1 MFVLIIFY
9 EYFFVLSKN
18 TNQFL
23 SYYYHTNKPINKPKS
38 FFMKHQFL
46 KYVVLISIILTNMCA
61 IAQTNT
67 VTGTIKDNT
76 GMPIPGA
83 NVLIKNTSTGVQ
95 TDFDG
100 KFAIKAN
107 PEDILVVSFIGMK
120 TKEAKVGTQKS
131 INFSLEEE
139 GNSLEEVVVVGYGT
153 RKKKDLTGSIVS
165 VGAEEI
171 ASRPVQNAV
180 QAMQGKAAGVDIG
193 SNERPGTV
201 GNITIR
207 GSRSISASNSP
218 LYVVDG
224 IPLNSGGIDFIN
236 PTDIESI
243 DVLKDASATAI
254 YGSRGANGVIIV
266 STKKGKNGKFTINY
280 DSAVSTETI
289 NERAPLMN
297 AGEYIELR
305 RWARHYSNPGAFPA
319 GNNPNIDNDK
329 DIFLATTD
337 PAAWANIEKGWAGG
351 SWDGSKVSTTDWTKY
366 VTQTGVTQQHTLSV
380 SGGTEKMKAY
390 GSFGFLDNTGTL
402 KGQSYRRYN
411 GIANVDITPTKWFS
425 MGVSLNTSYGL
436 NEYGLSNV
444 GRSAVASSDG
454 IYITARQN
462 LPYAVPLD
470 ADGNRIQN
478 PGGDSTIRNVYE
490 EYKYSQD
497 QRLTLR
503 FFGSLNA
510 QLDFGGFSKAL
521 DGLKYRVNFGPD
533 ITSYRNGAFLDGQ
546 SSARSGT
553 SFASLS
559 KNQTISYTLDHLIL
573 YNKTIDKHDFGV
585 TLLQSQTQYFNEE
598 SAMSAQNIK
607 NPDNKWNALTTANV
621 TLAGYSSNIT
631 ESGLFS
637 YMGRLTYGFDDKYL
651 ITASG
656 RYDGASQLAPGY
668 KWSFFPSASLAWRID
683 REKFLQNITWL
694 NALKLRAGYG
704 VTANASVDP
713 YQTQPPL
720 AQILYSTSSGVV
732 NSSQLGNVELGWE
745 RTTQYNY
752 GVDFGLFNNRVSG
765 SLEYYTSKTDDLLF
779 NRGIPTITGYNTT
792 LQNIGKTKGN
802 GVELTLN
809 TVNVKTTDF
818 EWSSSLS
825 ASYQKSTIVE
835 LQNGKFDDINNS
847 LFIGQTRGVI
857 YGFESNGIWRPEDAA
872 EMAKFN
878 DAAGSTVFTF
888 GNARPVDQNG
898 DYKIDANNDRK
909 ILGSTE
915 PKYIAGL
922 TNTFNY
928 KNIELSF
935 FVIGRFGYLYNVGGE
950 NLSGKT
956 SQRQLDYYTDDNT
969 DAEYQRPFFSAGTGD
984 LYNTILG
991 YRNGSFLKIRNISLG
1006 YNFEEKFV
1014 EKLGL
1019 SRLRVY
1025 VQAANPGMIFSKV
1038 KWIDLDTQTS
1048 YSNRGMTLGLNVQ
1061 F

>member
-1 MFVLIIFY
+1 
-9 EYFFVLSKN
+9 
-18 TNQFL
+18 
-23 SYYYHTNKPINKPKS
+23 
-38 FFMKHQFL
+38 MKHLFL
-46 KYVVLISIILTNMCA
+46 KYVVLFSIILTNMCA

-120 TKEAKVGTQKS
+120 TKEAKVGTQKN

-201 GNITIR
+201 GSINIR
-207 GSRSISASNSP
+207 GSRSITASNSP

-266 STKKGKNGKFTINY
+266 STKKGKNGRFTINY

-305 RWARHYSNPGAFPA
+305 RWARHYSNPSAFPA

-337 PAAWANIEKGWAGG
+337 PAAWANIEKGWATGT
-351 SWDGSKVSTTDWTKY
+351 WDGSKVSTTDWTKY
-366 VTQTGVTQQHTLSV
+366 VTQTAVTQQHTLSV

-411 GIANVDITPTKWFS
+411 GIANVDITPTQWFS
-425 MGVSLNTSYGL
+425 MGVNLNTSYGL

-454 IYITARQN
+454 IYLTARQN

-478 PGGDSTIRNVYE
+478 PGGDSTIRNVFE

-503 FFGSLNA
+503 FFGSLYA

-521 DGLKYRVNFGPD
+521 DGLKYRINFGPD
-533 ITSYRNGAFLDGQ
+533 ITSYRNGVFLDGK

-553 SFASLS
+553 SFASLA
-559 KNQTISYTLDHLIL
+559 KNQTISYTLDNLIL
-573 YNKTIDKHDFGV
+573 YNKTFGKHDLGV

-598 SAMSAQNIK
+598 SAMSAQNIN
-607 NPDNKWNALTTANV
+607 NPENKWNALTTANV

-631 ESGLFS
+631 ETALSS
-637 YMGRLTYGFDDKYL
+637 YMGRVTYGFDDKYL
-651 ITASG
+651 VTASG

-683 REKFLQNITWL
+683 KEEFLQNISWL

-713 YQTQPPL
+713 YSTQPQL
-720 AQILYSTSSGVV
+720 FQNLYSTSSGVL
-732 NSSQLGNVELGWE
+732 NNTKLGNVELGWE

-752 GVDFGLFNNRVSG
+752 GIDFGLFNNRISG

-779 NRGIPTITGYNTT
+779 ERSIPTVTGFLTT
-792 LQNIGKTKGN
+792 LENIGKTKGN

-809 TVNVKTTDF
+809 TLNVKTTDF
-818 EWSSSLS
+818 QWSSSLS

-857 YGFESNGIWRPEDAA
+857 YGFESNGIWKPEDAV

-878 DAAGSTVFTF
+878 AAAGSTVFTF

-898 DYKIDANNDRK
+898 DYKIDANNDRV

-935 FVIGRFGYLYNVGGE
+935 FVIGRFGYLYNAGGE

-956 SQRQLDYYTDDNT
+956 SQRKLDYYTDDNT
-969 DAEYQRPFFSAGTGD
+969 DAEYQKPFFSAGTGD
-984 LYNTILG
+984 LYNTIFG
-991 YRNGSFLKIRNISLG
+991 YKNGSFLKIRNISLG
-1006 YNFEEKFV
+1006 YNFEEDFV
-1014 EKLGL
+1014 QKIGL

-1025 VQAANPGMIFSKV
+1025 LQAANPGMIFSKV
-1038 KWIDLDTQTS
+1038 KWVDLDTRTT
-1048 YSNRGMTLGLNVQ
+1048 YSNRGFTLGLNVQ

>member
-1 MFVLIIFY
+1 
-9 EYFFVLSKN
+9 
-18 TNQFL
+18 
-23 SYYYHTNKPINKPKS
+23 
-38 FFMKHQFL
+38 
-46 KYVVLISIILTNMCA
+46 
-61 IAQTNT
+61 
-67 VTGTIKDNT
+67 
-76 GMPIPGA
+76 
-83 NVLIKNTSTGVQ
+83 
-95 TDFDG
+95 
-100 KFAIKAN
+100 
-107 PEDILVVSFIGMK
+107 
-120 TKEAKVGTQKS
+120 
-131 INFSLEEE
+131 
-139 GNSLEEVVVVGYGT
+139 
-153 RKKKDLTGSIVS
+153 
-165 VGAEEI
+165 
-171 ASRPVQNAV
+171 
-180 QAMQGKAAGVDIG
+180 MQGKAAGVDIS

-201 GNITIR
+201 GNINIR
-207 GSRSISASNSP
+207 GSRSITASNSP

-266 STKKGKNGKFTINY
+266 STKKGKNGKFTLNY
-280 DSAVSTETI
+280 DTAVITDKI
-289 NERAPLMN
+289 HERAPLMN

-305 RWARHYSNPGAFPA
+305 RWARYYSNPSAFAP
-319 GNNPNIDNDK
+319 GNAPTIANDK
-329 DIFLATTD
+329 DIFLATAD
-337 PAAWANIEKGWAGG
+337 PAAWANIEKGWANGT
-351 SWDGSKVSTTDWTKY
+351 WDGSKVSTTDWTKF

-390 GSFGFLDNTGTL
+390 GSFGYLDNTGTL

-411 GIANVDITPTKWFS
+411 GIANVDITPTNWFQ
-425 MGVSLNTSYGL
+425 MGININASYGL

-478 PGGDSTIRNVYE
+478 PGGDSTIRNVYQ

-503 FFGSLNA
+503 VFGSLYG
-510 QLDFGGFSKAL
+510 QLDFGGFSKVL
-521 DGLKYRVNFGPD
+521 EGLKYRINFGPD
-533 ITSYRNGAFLDGQ
+533 LTTYRNGVYLDGL

-553 SFASLS
+553 SFASLA
-559 KNQTISYTLDHLIL
+559 KNQTISYTLDNLIL
-573 YNKTIDKHDFGV
+573 YNKTIGKHDFGV
-585 TLLQSQTQYFNEE
+585 TLLQSQTQYSNEE

-607 NPDNKWNALTTANV
+607 NPENKWNALTTANV

-631 ESGLFS
+631 EKGLYS

-651 ITASG
+651 VTASG
-656 RYDGASQLAPGY
+656 RYDAASQLAPGN

-683 REKFLQNITWL
+683 KESFLQDISWL

-713 YQTQPPL
+713 YQTQPAL
-720 AQILYSTSSGVV
+720 SQVLYSTSSGVV
-732 NSSQLGNVELGWE
+732 NNTQLGNVELGWE
-745 RTTQYNY
+745 RTSQYNY
-752 GVDFGLFNNRVSG
+752 GIDFGVFNNRISG
-765 SLEYYTSKTDDLLF
+765 TLEYYTSKTDDLLF
-779 NRGIPTITGYNTT
+779 NRTIPSATGYSTT

-809 TVNVKTTDF
+809 TINVRTKDF
-818 EWSSSLS
+818 EWSSNLS

-835 LQNGKFDDINNS
+835 LQNGKFNDINNN

-857 YGFESNGIWRPEDAA
+857 YGFENNGIWKPEDAA

-878 DAAGSTVFTF
+878 TAAGSTVFTF

-898 DYKIDANNDRK
+898 DYIIDANNDRV

-928 KNIELSF
+928 KNIELSI
-935 FVIGRFGYLYNVGGE
+935 FVIGKFGYLYNVGGE

-956 SQRQLDYYTDDNT
+956 SQRKLDYYTDDNT
-969 DAEYQRPFFSAGTGD
+969 NAEYQKPIFSAGTGD
-984 LYNTILG
+984 LYNSIFG
-991 YRNGSFLKIRNISLG
+991 YKNGSFLKIRNISLG
-1006 YNFEEKFV
+1006 YNFEEDFAQ
-1014 EKLGL
+1014 KLGL
-1019 SRLRVY
+1019 SKLRVY
-1025 VQAANPGMIFSKV
+1025 MQAANPGMIFSKI
-1038 KWIDLDTQTS
+1038 KWVDLDTQTT
-1048 YSNRGMTLGLNVQ
+1048 YSNRGFTLGLNVQ

>member
-1 MFVLIIFY
+1 ML
-9 EYFFVLSKN
+9 
-18 TNQFL
+18 T
-23 SYYYHTNKPINKPKS
+23 
-38 FFMKHQFL
+38 
-46 KYVVLISIILTNMCA
+46 SIITF
-61 IAQTNT
+61 AQTSN
-67 VTGTIKDNT
+67 VTGTVKDNT
-76 GMPIPGA
+76 GMPIPGV
-83 NVLIKNTSTGVQ
+83 NVLIKNSTTGIQ

-100 KFAIKAN
+100 KFAIKAK
-107 PEDILVVSFIGMK
+107 PEDILVFSFIGMK
-120 TKEAKVGTQKS
+120 TTEIKVGSQKN
-131 INFSLEEE
+131 INIKLEEE
-139 GNSLEEVVVVGYGT
+139 GAKLEEVVVVGYGT

-165 VGAEEI
+165 VGSEEI

-180 QAMQGKAAGVDIG
+180 QAMQGKAAGVDIS

-201 GNITIR
+201 GSINIR
-207 GSRSISASNSP
+207 GSRSITASNSP

-236 PTDIESI
+236 PNDIEAI

-266 STKKGKNGKFTINY
+266 TTKKGKTGKYTLNY
-280 DSAVSTETI
+280 DTAVTTDKIHEF
-289 NERAPLMN
+289 APLMN

-305 RWARHYSNPGAFPA
+305 RWARYYSNPGAFAP
-319 GNNPNIDNDK
+319 GNAPTIANDK
-329 DIFLATTD
+329 DIFLATAD
-337 PAAWANIEKGWAGG
+337 PAAWANIEKGWVNGT
-351 SWDGSKVSTTDWTKY
+351 WDGSKVSTTDWTKY

-390 GSFGFLDNTGTL
+390 GSFGYLDNTGTL
-402 KGQSYRRYN
+402 KGQSYKRYN
-411 GIANVDITPTKWFS
+411 GIANVDITPTDWFS
-425 MGVSLNTSYGL
+425 MGINLNASYGL

-454 IYITARQN
+454 IYLTARQN

-470 ADGNRIQN
+470 ANGNRIQN

-503 FFGSLNA
+503 VFGSLYG
-510 QLDFGGFSKAL
+510 QLDFGGFSKTL
-521 DGLKYRVNFGPD
+521 EGLKYRINFGPD
-533 ITSYRNGAFLDGQ
+533 LTTYRNGVFLDGL

-553 SFASLS
+553 SFASLA
-559 KNQTISYTLDHLIL
+559 KEQRVSYTLDNLIL
-573 YNKTIDKHDFGV
+573 YNKTIDKHDLGL
-585 TLLQSQTQYFNEE
+585 TLLQSQTQYHFED
-598 SAMSAQNIK
+598 SSMSAQNIK
-607 NPDNKWNALTTANV
+607 NPENKWNALTTTNV
-621 TLAGYSSNIT
+621 NLAGYSSNLI
-631 ESGLFS
+631 ESGLYS
-637 YMGRLTYGFDDKYL
+637 YMGRVNYGFDDKYL

-656 RYDGASQLAPGY
+656 RWDAASQLAPGH

-683 REKFLQNITWL
+683 RENFLQNITWL

-713 YQTQPPL
+713 YQTQPQL
-720 AQILYSTSSGVV
+720 FQNLYSTYSGVL
-732 NSSQLGNVELGWE
+732 NNTQMGNVELGWE

-752 GVDFGLFNNRVSG
+752 GIDFGIFNNRISG
-765 SLEYYTSKTDDLLF
+765 TLEYYTSKTDDLLF
-779 NRGIPTITGYNTT
+779 DRSIPSVTGFLTT

-809 TVNVKTTDF
+809 TTNIKTADF

-835 LQNGKFDDINNS
+835 LQNGKFDDINNN

-857 YGFESNGIWRPEDAA
+857 YGFENNGVWRPEDAV

-878 DAAGSTVFTF
+878 AAAGSTVFTF

-898 DYKIDANNDRK
+898 DYKIDANNDRV

-928 KNIELSF
+928 KNLELSIF
-935 FVIGRFGYLYNVGGE
+935 IIGRFGYLYNVGGE

-956 SQRQLDYYTDDNT
+956 SQRKLDYYTDDNT
-969 DAEYQRPFFSAGTGD
+969 DAEYQKPIFSAGTGD
-984 LYNTILG
+984 LYNSIFG
-991 YRNGSFLKIRNISLG
+991 YKNGSFMKIRNISLG
-1006 YNFEEKFV
+1006 YNFEDDFV
-1014 EKLGL
+1014 QKLGL

-1025 VQAANPGMIFSKV
+1025 MQAANPGMIFSKV
-1038 KWIDLDTQTS
+1038 KWVDLDTRTT
-1048 YSNRGMTLGLNVQ
+1048 YSNRGFTLGLNVQ

>member
-1 MFVLIIFY
+1 
-9 EYFFVLSKN
+9 
-18 TNQFL
+18 
-23 SYYYHTNKPINKPKS
+23 
-38 FFMKHQFL
+38 MKHLFL
-46 KYVVLISIILTNMCA
+46 KYLVLCSILLIGMYTF
-61 IAQTNT
+61 AQTNT
-67 VTGTIKDNT
+67 ITGTIKDNT

-83 NVLIKNTSTGVQ
+83 NVLIKNSTNGVQ

-100 KFAIKAN
+100 KFAIKAK
-107 PEDILVVSFIGMK
+107 PEDILVASFIGMK
-120 TKEAKVGTQKS
+120 SIEIKVGNQKN
-131 INFSLEEE
+131 INIKLEEE
-139 GNSLEEVVVVGYGT
+139 GAKLEEVVVVGYGT
-153 RKKKDLTGSIVS
+153 RKKKDLTGSVVS

-180 QAMQGKAAGVDIG
+180 QAMQGKAAGVDIS

-201 GNITIR
+201 GNINIR
-207 GSRSISASNSP
+207 GSRSITASNSP

-266 STKKGKNGKFTINY
+266 STKKGKNGKFTLNY
-280 DSAVSTETI
+280 DTAVITDKI
-289 NERAPLMN
+289 HERAPLMN

-305 RWARHYSNPGAFPA
+305 RWARYYSNPSAFAP
-319 GNNPNIDNDK
+319 GNAPTIANDK
-329 DIFLATTD
+329 DIFLATAD
-337 PAAWANIEKGWAGG
+337 PAAWANIEKGWANGT
-351 SWDGSKVSTTDWTKY
+351 WDGSKVSTTDWTKF

-390 GSFGFLDNTGTL
+390 GSFGYLDNTGTL

-411 GIANVDITPTKWFS
+411 GIANVDITPTNWFQ
-425 MGVSLNTSYGL
+425 MGININASYGL

-478 PGGDSTIRNVYE
+478 PGGDSTIRNVYQ

-503 FFGSLNA
+503 VFGSLYG
-510 QLDFGGFSKAL
+510 QLDFGGFSKVL
-521 DGLKYRVNFGPD
+521 EGLKYRINFGPD
-533 ITSYRNGAFLDGQ
+533 LTTYRNGVYLDGL

-553 SFASLS
+553 SFASLA
-559 KNQTISYTLDHLIL
+559 KNQTISYTLDNLIL
-573 YNKTIDKHDFGV
+573 YNKTIGKHDFGV
-585 TLLQSQTQYFNEE
+585 TLLQSQTQYSNEE

-607 NPDNKWNALTTANV
+607 NPENKWNALTTANV

-631 ESGLFS
+631 EKGLYS

-651 ITASG
+651 VTASG
-656 RYDGASQLAPGY
+656 RYDAASQLAPGN

-683 REKFLQNITWL
+683 KESFLQDISWL

-713 YQTQPPL
+713 YQTQPAL
-720 AQILYSTSSGVV
+720 SQVLYSTSSGVV
-732 NSSQLGNVELGWE
+732 NNTQLGNVELGWE
-745 RTTQYNY
+745 RTSQYNY
-752 GVDFGLFNNRVSG
+752 GIDFGVFNNRISG
-765 SLEYYTSKTDDLLF
+765 TLEYYTSKTDDLLF
-779 NRGIPTITGYNTT
+779 NRTIPSATGYSTT

-809 TVNVKTTDF
+809 TINVRTKDF
-818 EWSSSLS
+818 EWSSNLS

-835 LQNGKFDDINNS
+835 LQNGKFNDINNN

-857 YGFESNGIWRPEDAA
+857 YGFENNGIWKPEDAA

-878 DAAGSTVFTF
+878 TAAGSTVFTF

-898 DYKIDANNDRK
+898 DYIIDANNDRV

-928 KNIELSF
+928 KNIELSI
-935 FVIGRFGYLYNVGGE
+935 FVIGKFGYLYNVGGE

-956 SQRQLDYYTDDNT
+956 SQRKLDYYTDDNT
-969 DAEYQRPFFSAGTGD
+969 NAEYQKPIFSAGTGD
-984 LYNTILG
+984 LYNSIFG
-991 YRNGSFLKIRNISLG
+991 YKNGSFLKIRNISLG
-1006 YNFEEKFV
+1006 YNFEEDFAQ
-1014 EKLGL
+1014 KLGL
-1019 SRLRVY
+1019 SKLRVY
-1025 VQAANPGMIFSKV
+1025 MQAANPGMIFSKI
-1038 KWIDLDTQTS
+1038 KWVDLDTQTT
-1048 YSNRGMTLGLNVQ
+1048 YSNRGFTLGLNVQ

>member
-1 MFVLIIFY
+1 
-9 EYFFVLSKN
+9 
-18 TNQFL
+18 
-23 SYYYHTNKPINKPKS
+23 
-38 FFMKHQFL
+38 MKHSFV
-46 KYVVLISIILTNMCA
+46 KYLVFFSIMLTNMIA
-61 IAQTNT
+61 LAQTNT
-67 VTGTIKDNT
+67 ITGTVKDNA

-83 NVLIKNTSTGVQ
+83 NVLIKNTSSGVQ

-100 KFAIKAN
+100 KFAIKAK
-107 PEDILVVSFIGMK
+107 PEDILVASFIGMK
-120 TKEAKVGTQKS
+120 TTEIKVGNQTN
-131 INFSLEEE
+131 INFKLEDE
-139 GNSLEEVVVVGYGT
+139 GAKLEEVVVVGYGT

-165 VGAEEI
+165 VGAKEI
-171 ASRPVQNAV
+171 ESRPVQNAV

-201 GNITIR
+201 GSINIR
-207 GSRSISASNSP
+207 GSRSITASNSP

-266 STKKGKNGKFTINY
+266 STKKGKNGRFTINY
-280 DSAVSTETI
+280 DSAVSTEKI

-305 RWARHYSNPGAFPA
+305 RWARYYSNPTAFAP
-319 GNNPNIDNDK
+319 GNAPTIANDK
-329 DIFLATTD
+329 DIFLATAD

-351 SWDGSKVSTTDWTKY
+351 TWDGSKVSTTDWTKY

-411 GIANVDITPTKWFS
+411 GIANVDITPTEWFS

-454 IYITARQN
+454 IYLTARQN

-510 QLDFGGFSKAL
+510 QLDFGGFSKTL
-521 DGLKYRVNFGPD
+521 EGLKYRINFGPD
-533 ITSYRNGAFLDGQ
+533 ITSYRNGVFLDGK

-553 SFASLS
+553 SFASLA
-559 KNQTISYTLDHLIL
+559 KNQTISYTLDNLIL
-573 YNKTIDKHDFGV
+573 YNKTFGKHDLGV

-607 NPDNKWNALTTANV
+607 NPNNKWNALTTANV

-631 ESGLFS
+631 ESGLYS

-651 ITASG
+651 VTASG

-683 REKFLQNITWL
+683 KEDFLQNISWL
-694 NALKLRAGYG
+694 SALKLRAGYG

-720 AQILYSTSSGVV
+720 SQILYSTSSGVI
-732 NSSQLGNVELGWE
+732 NNNQLGNVELGWE
-745 RTTQYNY
+745 RTAQYNY
-752 GVDFGLFNNRVSG
+752 GIDFGLFNNRISG

-779 NRGIPTITGYNTT
+779 NRNIPSVTGYGTT

-809 TVNVKTTDF
+809 TVNVKTADF
-818 EWSSSLS
+818 EWSSNLS

-835 LQNGKFDDINNS
+835 LQNGKFDDINNN

-857 YGFESNGIWRPEDAA
+857 YGFENNGVWKPEDAV
-872 EMAKFN
+872 EMNKFN
-878 DAAGSTVFTF
+878 AAAGSTVFTF

-898 DYKIDANNDRK
+898 DYKIDANNDRV

-928 KNIELSF
+928 KNIELSI
-935 FVIGRFGYLYNVGGE
+935 FVIGRFGYLYDAGGE

-956 SQRQLDYYTDDNT
+956 SQRKLDYYTDDNT
-969 DAEYQRPFFSAGTGD
+969 DAEYQKPIFSAGTGD
-984 LYNTILG
+984 LYNSIFG
-991 YRNGSFLKIRNISLG
+991 YKNGSFLKIRNISLG
-1006 YNFEEKFV
+1006 YNFEEDLV
-1014 EKLGL
+1014 QKLGL

-1038 KWIDLDTQTS
+1038 KWVDLDTRTT